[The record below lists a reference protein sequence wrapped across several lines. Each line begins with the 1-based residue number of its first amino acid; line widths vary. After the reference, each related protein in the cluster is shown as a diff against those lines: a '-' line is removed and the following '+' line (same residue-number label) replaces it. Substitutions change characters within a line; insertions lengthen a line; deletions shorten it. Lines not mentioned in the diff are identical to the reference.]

1 MPAPAR
7 AGNDLYY
14 RATPAFDRLAL
25 RGCDGTIF
33 HIRKRDHRPDGLAF
47 VFQGVNF
54 RHAGRD
60 GISELIEHRL
70 HIADLRP

>member
-1 MPAPAR
+1 MPALLAR
-7 AGNDLYY
+7 EMTFYY